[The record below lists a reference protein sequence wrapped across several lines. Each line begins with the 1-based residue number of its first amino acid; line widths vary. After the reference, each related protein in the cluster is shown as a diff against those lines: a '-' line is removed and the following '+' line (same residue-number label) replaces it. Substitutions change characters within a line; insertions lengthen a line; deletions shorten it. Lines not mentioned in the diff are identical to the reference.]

1 MFRVVLVSGLLGL
14 VALSG
19 CGAVNQVAARSS
31 CSSMTD
37 EEYTQARDAI
47 TIYLELFRAG
57 GMSKSDFLDQ
67 VLPSDC
73 EGSTVQQTPY
83 GTMTCSC
90 AIALYT
96 AAADEVW

>member
-1 MFRVVLVSGLLGL
+1 MLRVLLVSSVLG
-14 VALSG
+14 VAALSG
-19 CGAVNQVAARSS
+19 CGAFDSARNS

-90 AIALYT
+90 AIALYR